1 MADLDLG
8 KIPRRREKKKKGRE
22 REEIIYILTRERYLR
37 IEFDW
42 INERRKK

>member
-8 KIPRRREKKKKGRE
+8 KIPRRREKKKGRE